1 MRRPSILIL
10 LIVLF
15 VGFAALPSLPD
26 SHANARS
33 TLAEMT
39 RVEFSTAGNGPWTPV
54 GLPDT
59 WAMRGLELRG
69 HGIYRLDF
77 RIERRPDLPL
87 GIYIENLAIQSRL
100 AINGH
105 PIGDEPPMNGAPPRT
120 PPPPAWL
127 SLPPD
132 LLHLGVNRLEIEID
146 TGNFGGLGRIS
157 IGPAEDLSSAY
168 RVRHALTRTLPLMLN
183 TGGIALALF
192 MLMIWLRRKA
202 EMVLGSFAAFWL
214 IASVR
219 NVSYSIDDVL
229 ITGRISE
236 MLYFLSIVANVVLLG
251 HFSIRFSAGVLE
263 PTRANRTLLRQYR
276 LSLHVGG
283 AIVTLLGLLAALVD
297 HVPMARQLGYPILI
311 ALTLPSLVLIGRKAV
326 QMHTTSQMLVA
337 LGITAVIGSSVHD
350 FLFVTGRLP
359 LSHLQWLP
367 FCVPVALMI
376 FAWNL
381 IDRFVDALQ
390 RVEQINIELE
400 ERVNQR
406 TQALRQ
412 SSAAKSRFLASA
424 SHDLRQPLVAIGLM
438 VGLLREQA
446 LSPVLKRMVL
456 RIDEAVASM
465 ENLLGGLL
473 DLSRLEAGTVQPEI
487 RTVAVQDIFNAI
499 ASHEQEAA
507 LRKGLTLRFR
517 PTRLCIESDP
527 VLLEQV
533 VRNLVSNAVKHTRH
547 GKVLV
552 TARRAQGQV
561 RLEVRD
567 TGAGIP
573 LEHQERI
580 FHEFV
585 QIPTLSPGSELS
597 NRLESGLGLGLAIV
611 RRITGLLGH
620 TLSLRSEPGRG
631 SCFRIDLP
639 ESTQIP
645 QATPETPSEAH
656 PLRNCRIA
664 VVEDDDAVRDSLV
677 ERLQRWG
684 AQVQAYNGQT
694 EFRRAL
700 AVATP
705 SPGSDIHLLISD
717 YRLEDGNGFDAA
729 QAIHAQHPG
738 LPVLI
743 ITGDT
748 SREELTRLADSG
760 LPVLH
765 KPFRTEVLLRTIKQ
779 LLTAPAQPPAP

>member
-10 LIVLF
+10 LIILF
-15 VGFAALPSLPD
+15 VGFASLSSLQD
-26 SHANARS
+26 SHAGEPRG
-33 TLAEMT
+33 TLAEIT
-39 RVEFSTAGNGPWTPV
+39 RVEFATSGNGPWTPV
-54 GLPDT
+54 SLPDT
-59 WAMRGLELRG
+59 WALRGLELRG

-77 RIERRPDLPL
+77 RVDRRPEKPWGL
-87 GIYIENLAIQSRL
+87 YVERL
-100 AINGH
+100 ALQSHLEVNGH
-105 PIGDEPPMNGAPPRT
+105 PIGDEPPMDGAPPRT

-132 LLHLGVNRLEIEID
+132 LLRPGLNHLEIEID
-146 TGNFGGLGRIS
+146 TGSFGGLGRIH
-157 IGPAEDLSSAY
+157 IGPAEDLSASF
-168 RVRHALTRTLPLMLN
+168 RLRHMLTRTLPLMLN
-183 TGGIALALF
+183 TGGIALSLF
-192 MLMIWLRRKA
+192 MVLIWLRRSA

-219 NVSYSIDDVL
+219 NVSYYIDDVL
-229 ITGRISE
+229 ITGRVSE
-236 MLYFLSIVANVVLLG
+236 LLYFLSIVANVVLLG

-263 PTRANRTLLRQYR
+263 PTRANRMLLRQYR
-276 LSLHVGG
+276 LSLHVAG
-283 AIVTLLGLLAALVD
+283 AAAALLGLLAALID

-326 QMHTTSQMLVA
+326 QMHTASQMLVA
-337 LGITAVIGSSVHD
+337 AGITVVIGSSIHD
-350 FLFVTGRLP
+350 FLFVTGRLS

-367 FCVPVALMI
+367 YCVPVALMI
-376 FAWNL
+376 FAWSL
-381 IDRFVDALQ
+381 IDRFVDALH

-412 SSAAKSRFLASA
+412 SSAAKSRFLAAA

-438 VGLLREQA
+438 VGLLREQT

-487 RTVAVQDIFNAI
+487 RSVALQDLFNAI

-507 LRKGLTLRFR
+507 LRKGLVLRFR
-517 PTRLCIESDP
+517 PTRLATESDP

-533 VRNLVSNAVKHTRH
+533 IRNLVSNAVKHTRH
-547 GKVLV
+547 GRVLV
-552 TARRAQGQV
+552 TARRVQGQI

-573 LEHQERI
+573 VEHQEKI

-585 QIPTLSPGSELS
+585 QIPTLNPGSDLS

-611 RRITGLLGH
+611 RRISGLLGH
-620 TLSLRSEPGRG
+620 RLSLRSEPGRG

-639 ESTQIP
+639 ESSQPPKIE
-645 QATPETPSEAH
+645 PETPSESQ
-656 PLRNCRIA
+656 PLQGLCI
-664 VVEDDDAVRDSLV
+664 VLVEDDDGVRESLV
-677 ERLQRWG
+677 ERLLRWG
-684 AQVQAYNGQT
+684 ARVQAFSGQT
-694 EFRRAL
+694 EFRKSL
-700 AVATP
+700 ASTSSTLGA
-705 SPGSDIHLLISD
+705 DIQLLISD
-717 YRLEDGNGFDAA
+717 YRLEDGNGFDTAEA
-729 QAIHAQHPG
+729 VRKLRPT

-748 SREELTRLADSG
+748 SREDLTRLAQSG

-765 KPFRTEVLLRTIKQ
+765 KPFRTETLLKTLKQ
-779 LLTAPAQPPAP
+779 LLGAQSASS